1 MLKGA
6 GDNIQCGK
14 VLYALSGRFKVL
26 LCYKA
31 LTRAFFT
38 RRPRPCLHVSCF
50 SLPLHGPPCIETAA
64 HNLQNIAHN
73 KAIIAS
79 SYLSLYRKIVDIN
92 IHATLII
99 VLIIQ
104 TTP

>member
-6 GDNIQCGK
+6 GDNIQCEK

-31 LTRAFFT
+31 LTRAFFYT
-38 RRPRPCLHVSCF
+38 TAPPLPTCVVFLPPVS
-50 SLPLHGPPCIETAA
+50 GPPCIETAA